1 MRLFTGAFSIYNTSI
16 YSEEKLFKTPAI
28 LDSGTTVSATDNPQ
42 NSTTIVVAL
51 VVSIAV
57 LAIIAGVLYF
67 LMKRRKTK
75 KKRHAHPQFPGL
87 EDLIEMRSRTHS
99 GGPETR
105 GNRDLME
112 IGRATLFIH
121 LSFVNSNFLQE
132 NNFQICLHL
141 S

>member
-16 YSEEKLFKTPAI
+16 YSDEKLFKTRI
-28 LDSGTTVSATDNPQ
+28 DSGTTVSATDNPQ

-67 LMKRRKTK
+67 LMKRRKTQ

>member
-1 MRLFTGAFSIYNTSI
+1 MRLFTGAFSIYNTSV
-16 YSEEKLFKTPAI
+16 YSVEKLLKTPAI
-28 LDSGTTVSATDNPQ
+28 DFGTTVSLTDSSQ

-67 LMKRRKTK
+67 MMKRRKTRK
-75 KKRHAHPQFPGL
+75 ERHGHPQFPGL

-105 GNRDLME
+105 GNRDLVE
-112 IGRATLFIH
+112 IGTTTLFIH
-121 LSFVNSNFLQE
+121 LSFVYSNFLQE
-132 NNFQICLHL
+132 NNF
-141 S
+141 

>member
-1 MRLFTGAFSIYNTSI
+1 M
-16 YSEEKLFKTPAI
+16 
-28 LDSGTTVSATDNPQ
+28 
-42 NSTTIVVAL
+42 
-51 VVSIAV
+51 

-112 IGRATLFIH
+112 MGRATLFIH
-121 LSFVNSNFLQE
+121 LSFVYSNFLQE
-132 NNFQICLHL
+132 NTVKFLK
-141 S
+141 

>member
-1 MRLFTGAFSIYNTSI
+1 M
-16 YSEEKLFKTPAI
+16 
-28 LDSGTTVSATDNPQ
+28 
-42 NSTTIVVAL
+42 
-51 VVSIAV
+51 

-67 LMKRRKTK
+67 LMKRRKTRK
-75 KKRHAHPQFPGL
+75 ERHAHPQFPGL

-121 LSFVNSNFLQE
+121 LSFVYSNFLQE
-132 NNFQICLHL
+132 NNF
-141 S
+141 

>member
-16 YSEEKLFKTPAI
+16 YSDEKLFKTPAI
-28 LDSGTTVSATDNPQ
+28 DPGTTVSAIDNPQ